1 MFPNLSVNIQICDIP
16 SNNVQQWVVK
26 VLPIAQNL
34 VRKEIHETIYNGD
47 AFTAAASYASL
58 ATASTS
64 HFWSIVPTY
73 ETSNV
78 CWIPSEK
85 KTKWRAILTM
95 PVRVVLCP
103 CKALKWEIS
112 MWIEILKWL
121 SREVDYRLFFDQTCW
136 CRAYPRS
143 TGLCLKL
150 PPICLPSGSASPLP
164 LPFGALCPGGAVW
177 LEMK

>member
-1 MFPNLSVNIQICDIP
+1 MPVSPPECQHSNLWHP
-16 SNNVQQWVVK
+16 EQQCPTVGGQSTPHRTEPGEEWNCM
-26 VLPIAQNL
+26 IY
-34 VRKEIHETIYNGD
+34 HETISNGD

-78 CWIPSEK
+78 CRIPSEK
-85 KTKWRAILTM
+85 KTKSQAILTM

-121 SREVDYRLFFDQTCW
+121 SHEVDWKLFFDQTCW

-150 PPICLPSGSASPLP
+150 PPICLPSGSA
-164 LPFGALCPGGAVW
+164 
-177 LEMK
+177 